1 MKKIRMRAFDEQC
14 CACGYDIEMQSFI
27 MQKDEYGDKIYCLD
41 CYNHFLYKKLIN
53 DGWEKKD

>member
-1 MKKIRMRAFDEQC
+1 MRAFDEQC

-41 CYNHFLYKKLIN
+41 CYNFFLSSKLVMEGWKKE
-53 DGWEKKD
+53 D